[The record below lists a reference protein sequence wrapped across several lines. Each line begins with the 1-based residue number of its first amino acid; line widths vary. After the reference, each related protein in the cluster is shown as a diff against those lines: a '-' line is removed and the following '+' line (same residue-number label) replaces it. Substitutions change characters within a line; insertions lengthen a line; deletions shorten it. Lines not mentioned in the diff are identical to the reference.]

1 MLVAMLVMSS
11 LLGRPPQVQSAL
23 ETLST
28 CQDLRAEACLFAAA
42 WLKMGGDEAMPEVLK
57 AAPGMTPTG
66 QLLTI
71 NAVGTVPSKAAT
83 DCLMKLAIDARLDP
97 MSRAL
102 ALEQLTERPQP
113 PKAKSGPTELAL
125 ILLHDSDAAVRQ
137 AAVRLAVNRLA
148 ATDPRF
154 LKVIAEA
161 VQDDDGGVRSEAVTG
176 YGICGCDT
184 APSVLGGALRDRD
197 GRVRR
202 AAIEGL
208 AMVKHRPA
216 VADLVSLMGMRD
228 PSLNKSIARALRF
241 QSGESFGEDP
251 TEWKRWLAQNP

>member
-28 CQDLRAEACLFAAA
+28 CEDLRAEACLFAAA
-42 WLKMGGDEAMPEVLK
+42 WLKMGGDEAMPEVVK
-57 AAPGMTPTG
+57 AAPTMTPTG

-83 DCLMKLAIDARLDP
+83 DCLMKLAVDARLDP

-102 ALEQLTERPQP
+102 ALEQLTERPQA

-125 ILLHDSDAAVRQ
+125 ILLHDDNAAVRQ

-154 LKVIAEA
+154 LKVIAAA
-161 VQDDDGGVRSEAVTG
+161 VEDEDGGVRSEAIVG
-176 YGICGCDT
+176 YGLCGCDT
-184 APSVLGGALRDRD
+184 APPIVGLALRDRD

-202 AAIEGL
+202 AAIDAL
-208 AMVKHRPA
+208 ALVKHPPA
-216 VADLVSLMGMRD
+216 MADLVSLMGMRD
-228 PSLNKSIARALRF
+228 PTLNKGIARALRF
-241 QSGESFGEDP
+241 QTGQSFGEDP
-251 TEWKRWLAQNP
+251 AEWKRWLAENR